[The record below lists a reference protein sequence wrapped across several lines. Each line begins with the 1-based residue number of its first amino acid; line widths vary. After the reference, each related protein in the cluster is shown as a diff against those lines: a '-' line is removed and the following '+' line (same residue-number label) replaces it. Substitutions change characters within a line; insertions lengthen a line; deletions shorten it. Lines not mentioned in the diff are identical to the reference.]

1 MNFQAAITL
10 VRDRGARLA
19 AAPCLG
25 FAPSVRASSPV
36 RRSLTGKLAALAA
49 ASIGALAVTPSS
61 LAQSVG
67 GGASGFTIEEIVV
80 TARKRAEGLQDA
92 PISIT
97 AMTGEALE
105 LRQINSS
112 DKLAQVTPNLTFDAN
127 APTSGHSGAAQIY
140 IRGIG
145 QQDFLGVVDPGVG
158 VYVDGV
164 YYARTIA
171 TVFDFLDVERI
182 EVLRGPQGTLFG
194 RNTIGGAITIHSRK
208 PVEELEAEAGV
219 KVGSDSLVETRLNL
233 SGPLADNLLGR
244 ITLGSKNRDG
254 YVKRLQDGVDL
265 GDDDMI
271 TGRGM
276 LLWTPADNLEV
287 FLSADYL
294 DKDENGAPLVFG
306 GINNAQV
313 APQFAAILSGCLPP
327 TPARLND
334 RTDPACPNDQFAA
347 GPYANNGT
355 APTTSEIT
363 QWGLNSTIEWDVS
376 DSLTFKSITAYRE
389 MEDRALRDSDN
400 TPLLVFHSVVED
412 EQEQFSQE
420 LQLLGNSLDQRLQ
433 WILGAYYFK
442 ENIANH
448 QPVFLGANPVLFR
461 GGAGPVV
468 TQSFQVDFDAE
479 NKAIA
484 AFAQATYNLT
494 EQLSLTAGLRY
505 TDEKKSILPDQRVLS
520 SLLFFPPGHHFV
532 PNVEK
537 TVKFDD
543 LTPMVNLSYQWT
555 NDLMAYATYSEGF
568 KSGGLNGRNILFNAD
583 AEVTPFDPEQAQTFE
598 LGIKSNWL
606 DNRLTLNG
614 AYFNTKYD
622 DIHLTVRLGIA
633 PTVFNGGQATIQGFE
648 LEGTFVPDESW
659 LITAGVGHLSSKYDA
674 IDPTLAT
681 RGVIGVTDDDQ
692 LPLSP
697 KWSANIGVAY
707 TQTFGN
713 WVLTPRIDWIYTDKK
728 FFDAENNAGA
738 VQAGVSLFN
747 AALALDTADDRW
759 SLVFAVTNL
768 TDKLYLTAATD
779 ATGTGLGYLEHV
791 YARPREI
798 SLQAKYRF

>member
-1 MNFQAAITL
+1 MSVQAATTFA
-10 VRDRGARLA
+10 RNRRGRPTATPCPEF
-19 AAPCLG
+19 APCDRALPALRQRRIG
-25 FAPSVRASSPV
+25 KFAPW
-36 RRSLTGKLAALAA
+36 LATALV
-49 ASIGALAVTPSS
+49 GALALAPPS
-61 LAQSVG
+61 LAQPG
-67 GGASGFTIEEIVV
+67 GFSIEEVVV
-80 TARKRAEGLQDA
+80 TARKREEGLQDA

-97 AMTGEALE
+97 AVTGEALE
-105 LRQINSS
+105 LRQIDSS

-208 PVEELEAEAGV
+208 PAQEMEGEASV
-219 KVGSDSLVETRLNL
+219 KVGSDSLIETRLNL

-254 YVKRLQDGVDL
+254 YVERLRDGVDL

-287 FLSADYL
+287 LLSADYL

-327 TPARLND
+327 IPARLND
-334 RTDPACPNDQFAA
+334 LRDPACPNDQFAA

-355 APTTSEIT
+355 APTSSEVT
-363 QWGLNSTIEWDVS
+363 LWGLNSTVEWDVS
-376 DSLTFKSITAYRE
+376 DRLTFKSITAYRD
-389 MEDRALRDSDN
+389 MENSSLRDSDN
-400 TPLLVFHSVVED
+400 TPLLVFHSLNED

-420 LQLLGNSLDQRLQ
+420 LQLLGSSLDERLQ
-433 WILGAYYFK
+433 WILGAYYFNEK
-442 ENIANH
+442 IANH
-448 QPVFLGANPVLFR
+448 QPVFLGANPVLFM

-468 TQSFQVDFDAE
+468 TQSFQVSFDAE
-479 NKAIA
+479 NRA
-484 AFAQATYNLT
+484 AALFAQATYDVT

-520 SLLFFPPGHHFV
+520 SLLFFPAGHYFV
-532 PNVEK
+532 PNVER

-555 NDLMAYATYSEGF
+555 NDLMTYATYSEGF

-583 AEVTPFDPEQAQTFE
+583 AAVTPFDPEQAQTFE
-598 LGIKSNWL
+598 LGLKSSWL

-614 AYFNTKYD
+614 AYFNTNYD

-633 PTVFNGGQATIQGFE
+633 PTVFNGGKASIQGFE

-659 LITAGVGHLSSKYDA
+659 LITAGLGHLSNEYDA
-674 IDPTLAT
+674 IDPSLADQ
-681 RGVIGVTDDDQ
+681 GVLGVTEDNR

-697 KWSANIGVAY
+697 RWSANIGVAY
-707 TQTFGN
+707 TRTFGY
-713 WVLTPRIDWIYTDKK
+713 WVVTPRIDWVYTDRK

-738 VQAGVSLFN
+738 VQSGLSVFN
-747 AALALDTADDRW
+747 AAAALDSVDDRW
-759 SLVFAVTNL
+759 SLVFGVTNL

-798 SLQAKYRF
+798 SFQAKYRF